1 MCKPEV
7 LEADYGTDVI
17 KLNEDLIVPVNKG
30 SAVLYS
36 YVTSPNIRQLTLL
49 DENCEKLSQMF
60 FFFLK
65 RKNKKKTNKPA
76 CLDLKRIQSLLHPGK
91 SKSN

>member
-7 LEADYGTDVI
+7 LEAYYGTDVI

-30 SAVLYS
+30 SSVLYS
-36 YVTSPNIRQLTLL
+36 YVTSPNIRHLTLL
-49 DENCEKLSQMF
+49 DENCEKISQMF
-60 FFFLK
+60 KKKK

-76 CLDLKRIQSLLHPGK
+76 CLDLKGIQSLLHPGT

>member
-7 LEADYGTDVI
+7 LEAYYGTDVI

-36 YVTSPNIRQLTLL
+36 YVTSPNIRHLTLL
-49 DENCEKLSQMF
+49 DENCEKISQMF
-60 FFFLK
+60 
-65 RKNKKKTNKPA
+65 KKKKEKQEENKQTGMFRF
-76 CLDLKRIQSLLHPGK
+76 KRDSVSPPSRNIQK
-91 SKSN
+91 

>member
-1 MCKPEV
+1 MCRPEV
-7 LEADYGTDVI
+7 LEAYYGTDVI

-30 SAVLYS
+30 SSVLYG
-36 YVTSPNIRQLTLL
+36 YVTSPNIRHLTLL

-60 FFFLK
+60 FFFFLK
-65 RKNKKKTNKPA
+65 EKQEENKPA
-76 CLDLKRIQSLLHPGK
+76 CLDLKGIQSLLHPGT

>member
-17 KLNEDLIVPVNKG
+17 KLNEDLIVPINKG

-36 YVTSPNIRQLTLL
+36 YVTSPNIRHFTLL
-49 DENCEKLSQMF
+49 DEKCEKLSQMF
-60 FFFLK
+60 FFF
-65 RKNKKKTNKPA
+65 KKKEKQEENKQTGMFRF
-76 CLDLKRIQSLLHPGK
+76 KRDSVSPPSRKIQK
-91 SKSN
+91 